1 MVDQTTDGVAIIP
14 LKTSILLWVRKA
26 SSAVLDQGIVSG
38 SNFCLNILLARWLA
52 TSQYG
57 AFALA
62 YSIVLFLAGFH
73 NALILEPMSVLGVS
87 KYGDRIKK
95 YEGTLLWT
103 HAGFSILLL
112 LIFICVWICMPIF
125 GWNADLVDAVKGL
138 GIAVPFI
145 LLLWLLRRICYLE
158 FKPKYALT
166 GGICYAAL
174 LFTSIISLR
183 FLGFLS
189 PLFSFIAIAV
199 SSSFSSLILFGML
212 RPDMKGLASRAFGLK
227 SIARPHWKYGKWV
240 IAAVLG
246 YWISGNAYYFIANTF
261 LGLEKLGVLRAL
273 QNFALPVHQIFAA
286 LGMLLL
292 PRTSARFAREGLPRL
307 RIDINKVTI
316 IFASLA
322 TFFFLIVTFLR
333 DPLTSLLYGAK
344 YESYT
349 SLIPLV
355 MLPII
360 LAAVTN
366 GLSMGLR
373 AMQST
378 KDIFMAYSVSSLA
391 TLSIGIAVSYF
402 LGLLG
407 LVIGLAIS
415 TLATSI
421 ASSYFY
427 RRRIHLVLG
436 QDDYQPAA

>member
-1 MVDQTTDGVAIIP
+1 MVDQTTGGVA
-14 LKTSILLWVRKA
+14 SILVWLRKA
-26 SSAVLDQGIVSG
+26 SSAILDQGIVSA

-103 HAGFSILLL
+103 HTGFSISFL
-112 LIFICVWICMPIF
+112 LIFICIWICMPIF
-125 GWNADLVDAVKGL
+125 RWNADLIGAVTGF
-138 GIAVPFI
+138 GIAIPFI
-145 LLLWLLRRICYLE
+145 LLFWLLRRICYLE
-158 FKPKYALT
+158 FRPKYALM

-174 LFTSIISLR
+174 LFIFIMSLR

-199 SSSFSSLILFGML
+199 SSTFSSLILFGVL
-212 RPDMKGLASRAFGLK
+212 RPDMKGLASPAFGMK

-240 IAAVLG
+240 IATVLV
-246 YWISGNAYYFIANTF
+246 YWISGNAYYFMANAF

-273 QNFALPVHQIFAA
+273 QNFALPIHQVFAA

-292 PRTSARFAREGLPRL
+292 PRTSARFAQEGLSRL
-307 RIDINKVTI
+307 KIDINKVTI
-316 IFASLA
+316 VFVSLA
-322 TFFFLIVTFLR
+322 AFFFLIVTFLR
-333 DPLTSLLYGAK
+333 GFLTSFLYGAK

-349 SLIPLV
+349 SLIPLI

-366 GLSMGLR
+366 ALSMGLR
-373 AMQST
+373 AMQSP
-378 KDIFMAYSVSSLA
+378 KDIFLAYSVSSLA

-402 LGLLG
+402 LGLSG
-407 LVIGLAIS
+407 LVGGLAIS
-415 TLATSI
+415 ALTTSI
-421 ASSYFY
+421 ASLYLY
-427 RRRIHLVLG
+427 RRRIHHI
-436 QDDYQPAA
+436 